1 MPADELRDEAQA
13 AVGRAGARRAGRAGR
28 AGASTA
34 DHGGRGGEDW
44 GLDRDIIEQLTRAVE
59 PARRE
64 RIERRLSEAVQA
76 FQAERFADAARILKP
91 LADQAPGVAAIRELY
106 GLTLYRLG
114 RWRSAIREL
123 EAFETLTASAEQ
135 HPVLADCHRALGHWV
150 TVDELWEELR
160 RAAPSPELVTE
171 GRIVTAGAR
180 ADRGD
185 LRTAIG
191 LLEEGFRYPR
201 SPKIHHLRRA
211 YALADLYER
220 AGDLARSRE
229 LFGRIQRDAP
239 DFADV
244 DDRVRALR

>member
-1 MPADELRDEAQA
+1 VPADDVREEAQA
-13 AVGRAGARRAGRAGR
+13 AVGRAGARRGSRAGR
-28 AGASTA
+28 AGASAA
-34 DHGGRGGEDW
+34 DHGGARWE
-44 GLDRDIIEQLTRAVE
+44 LDREIVEQLTRAVE

-64 RIERRLSEAVQA
+64 RIERRLSEAVEA
-76 FQAERFADAARILKP
+76 FQAERFADAARILKA

-135 HPVLADCHRALGHWV
+135 HPVLADCHRALGHWE

-185 LRTAIG
+185 LRAAIA
-191 LLEEGFRYPR
+191 LLEQGFRYPR
-201 SPKIHHLRRA
+201 SPKVHHLRRA

-229 LFGRIQRDAP
+229 LFARIQRDAP

>member
-1 MPADELRDEAQA
+1 H
-13 AVGRAGARRAGRAGR
+13 GGARW
-28 AGASTA
+28 
-34 DHGGRGGEDW
+34 E
-44 GLDRDIIEQLTRAVE
+44 LDREIVEQLTRAVE

-64 RIERRLSEAVQA
+64 RIERRLSEAVEA
-76 FQAERFADAARILKP
+76 FQAERFADAARILKA

-135 HPVLADCHRALGHWV
+135 HPVLADCHRALGHWE

-185 LRTAIG
+185 LRAAIA
-191 LLEEGFRYPR
+191 LLEQGFRYPR
-201 SPKIHHLRRA
+201 SPKVHHLRRA

-229 LFGRIQRDAP
+229 LFARIQRDAP